1 MKTLSIITQTARNL
15 RQTLGSQVMTLITV
29 SLSVLIFSF
38 FSLVF
43 FNLQRSGVQLG
54 EYIKL
59 IVYLDQEPALSE
71 RPLLEKQI
79 QAFGPVEKIVFK
91 SRQEAFQQ
99 LSAQLGPDR
108 DLLADLKPDFLPP
121 SIEVYP
127 AHSLTALTQIKQF
140 SDFLATLPGAQK
152 VQYGREW
159 IERLASFTQLV
170 RLIVYLSGGLLILTS
185 TFMVSSTIR
194 LTVVT
199 RQSELEILRLLGA
212 DAAYI
217 KTPLFLEGLIQGIM
231 GSGLGLLCLHGLFT
245 WVQQRFSGQS
255 LLDIVAFSFLP
266 VNIVLLIFAASILL
280 CTLGS
285 LISIR
290 KFLRV

>member
-1 MKTLSIITQTARNL
+1 MKVQPILTQTMRNL
-15 RQTLGSQVMTLITV
+15 GQTFGSQVMTLITV

-38 FSLVF
+38 FFLVY
-43 FNLQRSGVQLG
+43 FNLQRTGVQLG
-54 EYIKL
+54 EYIKI
-59 IVYLDQEPALSE
+59 IVYLDEEPSATD
-71 RPLLEKQI
+71 RPLLEK
-79 QAFGPVEKIVFK
+79 KIREFAAVDKVVFK
-91 SRQEAFQQ
+91 SKAEAFEQ
-99 LSAQLGPDR
+99 LSRHLGPDQ
-108 DLLADLKPDFLPP
+108 DLLTDLKPDFLPP

-127 AHSLTALTQIKQF
+127 ARSLTALTRIKEF
-140 SDFLATLPGAQK
+140 SDFLATLPRAQK

-170 RLIVYLSGGLLILTS
+170 RLIVYLSGGLLVLTS

-199 RQSELEILRLLGA
+199 RQAELEVLRLLGA
-212 DAAYI
+212 DSAYI
-217 KTPLFLEGLIQGIM
+217 KTPLFLEGLLQGIL
-231 GSGLGLLCLHGLFT
+231 GSGLGLLCLYTLYT
-245 WVQQRFSGQS
+245 WVQNRFTGQS
-255 LLDIVAFSFLP
+255 LLDLMAFTFLP
-266 VNIVLLIFAASILL
+266 GTMVTAIFTASILL